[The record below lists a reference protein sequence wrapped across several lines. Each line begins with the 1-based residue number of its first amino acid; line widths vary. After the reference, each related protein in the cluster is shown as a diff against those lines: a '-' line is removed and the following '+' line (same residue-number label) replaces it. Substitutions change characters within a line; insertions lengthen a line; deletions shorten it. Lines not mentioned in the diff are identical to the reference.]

1 MEKKR
6 LYWKICCIA
15 AIFLCIL
22 TFTPLVIPQGI
33 ATPELAGVPYSLW
46 TSFIITVLLVVLTY
60 IGTRVHPGMQN
71 EEEDV

>member
-6 LYWKICCIA
+6 LYWKIACIA
-15 AIFLCIL
+15 AILLCIL

-33 ATPELAGVPYSLW
+33 AKPELAGVPYSLW
-46 TSFIITVLLVVLTY
+46 TSFIISVLLVVLTF